1 MYWNKQLNRN
11 YIGIGVVS
19 KKIEIKNLNYFKL
32 LHLLNVSK
40 MYHKLVGNARSRAR
54 AYYTWFLIRNH
65 YTWYREKSIERP
77 KGIHFFST
85 HNFWTASH
93 NTTIKAYLDRK
104 MSTFQDMRL
113 SMFSYVWLK
122 SCVEI
127 KWISPGLSV
136 EILR

>member
-85 HNFWTASH
+85 PHFWTTSH